1 MVKFLILGRS
11 GSGKDTLREIL
22 ERSYGWKFVKSY
34 TTRTRRPNESGT
46 HTFISYQEYL
56 EIKDSCEIIAETSID
71 NGGGYKD
78 IYFATYDQF
87 KECDAYIVDV
97 DGMNQIIEKYGHENL
112 LVVYIKPKS
121 YEDCK
126 QHAINRNKSVE
137 SFEIRYKDEDTKF
150 SMFEQRLN
158 RNELSFRHVEIENDY
173 TLESLYLWAQYLEDI
188 RQSVNRYDRYIRSNI
203 GN

>member
-22 ERSYGWKFVKSY
+22 ERNYGWKFVKSY

-56 EIKDSCEIIAETSID
+56 EIKDNCEIIAETSID
-71 NGGGYKD
+71 NGGRYRD

-87 KECDAYIVDV
+87 EASDAYIIDV
-97 DGMNQIIEKYGHENL
+97 DGMNQIIEKYGYENL

-126 QHAINRNKSVE
+126 QHAVSRNKSIE
-137 SFEIRYKDEDTKF
+137 SFEIRRKDEDTKF
-150 SMFEQRLN
+150 SVFEQRLN
-158 RNELSFRHVEIENDY
+158 RNELPFRHVEIENDY

-203 GN
+203 VN

>member
-22 ERSYGWKFVKSY
+22 ERNYGWNFVKSY
-34 TTRTRRPNESGT
+34 TTRTRRPNETGT
-46 HTFISYQEYL
+46 HIFISYQEYL

-71 NGGGYKD
+71 NGGRYKD

-87 KECDAYIVDV
+87 EASDAYIIDV
-97 DGMNQIIEKYGHENL
+97 DGMNQIIEKYRNENL

-121 YEDCK
+121 YEACK

-137 SFEIRYKDEDTKF
+137 SFEIRYKDEDSKF
-150 SMFEQRLN
+150 STFEHSSN
-158 RNELSFRHVEIENDY
+158 HDELPFRYIEIENDY
-173 TLESLYLWAQYLEDI
+173 TLASLYSWAQYLEDI
-188 RQSVNRYDRYIRSNI
+188 RQVVNRYD
-203 GN
+203 